1 MAGRIT
7 GRWYEELYNLTE
19 ADWAVLREKWEA
31 YKMESKTTV
40 TLDHGVYVAML
51 NRMSLLESQILYR
64 DSIIE
69 KYAVS
74 QADDG
79 LTLSISREMY
89 ESMISRISSLEREIV
104 ALDEEKLKLAKNY
117 TAKTKMFNPEVVEKI
132 LSEPVHT
139 FRGDIPNLKTAADG
153 EWGEKRKWAEY
164 ITPREN

>member
-19 ADWAVLREKWEA
+19 ADWAVLREKWAVLREKA
-31 YKMESKTTV
+31 EGYKIESKTTV
-40 TLDHGVYVAML
+40 GLDHGVYVAML

-104 ALDEEKLKLAKNY
+104 AMSDV
-117 TAKTKMFNPEVVEKI
+117 TTKRNT
-132 LSEPVHT
+132 LHASEPVQT
-139 FRGDIPNLKTAADG
+139 FKGDVPNLKTAADG